1 MKARYQ
7 DREPV
12 IYDGQHTTDPEE
24 AIVADRP
31 EYAGIVGGIWE
42 AGLWTKDDS
51 NTVSEPR

>member
-12 IYDGQHTTDPEE
+12 IYDGQHTTDTEE

-42 AGLWTKDDS
+42 AVDEK
-51 NTVSEPR
+51 R